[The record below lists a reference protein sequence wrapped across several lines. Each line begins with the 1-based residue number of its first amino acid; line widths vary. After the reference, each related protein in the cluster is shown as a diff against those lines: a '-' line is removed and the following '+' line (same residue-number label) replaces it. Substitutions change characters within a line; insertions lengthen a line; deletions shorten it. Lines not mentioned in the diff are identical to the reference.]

1 MICGGVT
8 HVNHKISAMGVNVVQ
23 IGIDSI
29 PRASNVAYKHQR
41 ICAGWV
47 EMMEVGIRMTY
58 AQVTWNVL
66 F

>member
-29 PRASNVAYKHQR
+29 PRASNVAYRHQTN
-41 ICAGWV
+41 CVGWI
-47 EMMEVGIRMTY
+47 EMREVGILMTY
-58 AQVTWNVL
+58 AQVT
-66 F
+66 